1 MKKTLTCII
10 CPRGCTL
17 EATQTENGLSI
28 TGNACPK
35 GEKYATDELT
45 NPLRTVTSTVRVKNL
60 PFTMVSVKTK
70 DPVPKDKMSE
80 VMKKIR
86 AAEVNAPV
94 KIGDVIISDLFGTD
108 IIATKEIKL

>member
-1 MKKTLTCII
+1 MEKQLICII

-17 EATQTENGLSI
+17 NATVGDEIKVS
-28 TGNACPK
+28 GNACPK
-35 GEKYATDELT
+35 GEKYAIDELT

-60 PFTMVSVKTK
+60 PFTMVSVKTT
-70 DPVPKDKMSE
+70 DPIPKGKMAE

-94 KIGDVIISDLFGTD
+94 KIGDVIISDVFGTD
-108 IIATKEIKL
+108 VIATKEIKL

>member
-1 MKKTLTCII
+1 MEKQLICII

-17 EATQTENGLSI
+17 NATVGDGIKVS
-28 TGNACPK
+28 GNACPK
-35 GEKYATDELT
+35 GEKYAIDELT

-70 DPVPKDKMSE
+70 DPIPKGKMAE

-94 KIGDVIISDLFGTD
+94 KIGDVIISDIFGTD
-108 IIATKEIKL
+108 VIATKEIKL

>member
-1 MKKTLTCII
+1 MKKQLICII

-17 EATQTENGLSI
+17 TAESGNGIKVS
-28 TGNACPK
+28 GNACPK
-35 GEKYATDELT
+35 GEKYAIDELT

-70 DPVPKDKMSE
+70 DPIPKGKMAE

-94 KIGDVIISDLFGTD
+94 KIGDVIISDIFGTD
-108 IIATKEIKL
+108 VIATKEIKL